1 MRQNLLLLGPLG
13 TVLGTR
19 LHTAIDA
26 LGIQSATD
34 DVAQALKANGISYMY
49 QKFFGVPHGVG
60 LAVGTNAEGWLEEA
74 VAFWE
79 KSVER

>member
-1 MRQNLLLLGPLG
+1 M
-13 TVLGTR
+13 
-19 LHTAIDA
+19 
-26 LGIQSATD
+26 
-34 DVAQALKANGISYMY
+34 AQALKANGISYMY